1 MSEKKSHQPSM
12 TLEEQVK
19 NLESLGLIINDKE
32 WAKSILNDI
41 SYFRLIK
48 AFSLRLKAKNDKY
61 EEGTT
66 FEQIVDLYLFNAKFR
81 QLLFPE
87 IEKVE
92 INLRCRMANYFSD
105 RYGVLGYKDAE
116 NFRDQKYYNMFI
128 NDIVMEVKRNS
139 KAPFVKNFCG
149 NYEGGNLPFYAL
161 VEILSFGTI
170 SKVFKN
176 MQNSDKNNI
185 AKTFGTGYTYF
196 ESWIESLSYVRNLCA
211 HYGRLYNAKFS
222 KTPKLYPNYRVAGI
236 TSNRLFGTLICLRYL
251 LSKDKHWSIFVEE
264 LATLFDEYKVV
275 DKTTMGFPED
285 WKEVLL
291 GNMAK

>member
-1 MSEKKSHQPSM
+1 MSEKKIHQPSM
-12 TLEEQVK
+12 MLEEQVE

-48 AFSLRLKAKNDKY
+48 GFSLRLKAKNDKY

-66 FEQIVDLYLFNAKFR
+66 FEQIVKLYLFNARFR

-92 INLRCRMANYFSD
+92 VNLRCRMANYFSD
-105 RYGVLGYKDAE
+105 RYGVLGYKDTK

-128 NDIVMEVKRNS
+128 NDIAMEVKRNS

-149 NYEGGNLPFYAL
+149 NYEDGDLPFYAL

-176 MQNSDKNNI
+176 MQNTDKNNI
-185 AKTFGTGYTYF
+185 AKAFGTGYTYF

-222 KTPKLYPNYRVAGI
+222 KTPKLYPNYRAAGI
-236 TSNRLFGTLICLRYL
+236 TNNRVFGTLICLRYL

-264 LATLFDEYKVV
+264 LENLFDEYKVV
-275 DKTTMGFPED
+275 DKTTMGFPEE
-285 WKEVLL
+285 WKGILL